1 MGYLSNVVIY
11 AVVILC
17 GIALAEND
25 NARLLASKNILNQYM
40 VENKDL
46 TVLYEIYNVGG
57 SSALEATL
65 SDKSF
70 PDSDFEVIHG
80 NLEVNW
86 ERIGPGNNVSHVV
99 ILRPKKS
106 GYFNFT
112 SADLHYLASET
123 ATEHQYAYT
132 SAPGEGGIVS
142 FKDYDRKFSSH
153 VLDWA
158 VFAIMTLPSL
168 SIPFLLW
175 HGSRSKYETRNANK
189 KA

>member
-1 MGYLSNVVIY
+1 MGYLSNIGIY
-11 AVVILC
+11 AIVILC

-57 SSALEATL
+57 SSAVNAKL
-65 SDKSF
+65 SDNSF
-70 PDSDFEVIHG
+70 AAADFDVVHG
-80 NLEVNW
+80 NLEVQW
-86 ERIGPGNNVSHVV
+86 SRIGPGNNVSHVV
-99 ILRPKKS
+99 ILRPKRA

-112 SADLHYLASET
+112 SAHLSYQPSESET
-123 ATEHQYAYT
+123 ELQHAYT

-153 VLDWA
+153 MLDWV

-168 SIPFLLW
+168 GIPFLLW
-175 HGSRSKYETRNANK
+175 HGSRSKYETKGANK